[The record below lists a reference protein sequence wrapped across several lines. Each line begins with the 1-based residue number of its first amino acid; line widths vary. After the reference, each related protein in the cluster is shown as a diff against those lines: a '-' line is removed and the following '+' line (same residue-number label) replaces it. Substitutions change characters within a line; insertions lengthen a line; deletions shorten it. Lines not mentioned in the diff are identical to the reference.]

1 MTAGSLPN
9 TRTATGRARDVLAR
23 ASSAHV
29 TWLDQP
35 ARPSG
40 RIAGVVIDTTLA
52 SAKGLAPCTVELA
65 DPAPLPVRDRIRA
78 RVRVNGTAAFDVHT
92 EGLLRIHP
100 YAVELE
106 VEGRRMPIDAA
117 ELAVTPPDPFAEAE
131 GTFLSHLAECH
142 PAALDALRRRLP
154 AELQR
159 ARVVPVAL
167 DRFGIVLRA
176 EHAESH
182 RDVAID
188 FAAPVGPAGD
198 LRTAL
203 QALLLSSPP
212 APRRRPRGGMA
223 DLLRSGR
230 AAARICD
237 PSGE

>member
-1 MTAGSLPN
+1 M
-9 TRTATGRARDVLAR
+9 
-23 ASSAHV
+23 

-35 ARPSG
+35 ERPEG
-40 RIAGVVIDTTLA
+40 RIAGVVIDTTLTPTR
-52 SAKGLAPCTVELA
+52 LAPCTVELA
-65 DPAPLPVRDRIRA
+65 DPAPLPLRDRIRA
-78 RVRVNGTAAFDVHT
+78 RVRVNGEAAFDPHT
-92 EGLLRIHP
+92 DGLLRIRP

-106 VEGRRMPIDAA
+106 ADGRRMPVDPVA
-117 ELAVTPPDPFAEAE
+117 LATTAPDPFAEVE
-131 GTFLSHLAECH
+131 GSFLSHLAECH

-154 AELQR
+154 AELQH

-176 EHAESH
+176 ELTWGH

-188 FAAPVGPAGD
+188 FATPVGPGGD

-203 QALLLSSPP
+203 QALLLTAPP
-212 APRRRPRGGMA
+212 APRIGNGII

-237 PSGE
+237 PAGD

>member
-1 MTAGSLPN
+1 MNSGTLPN

-35 ARPSG
+35 ERPSG
-40 RIAGVVIDTTLA
+40 RIAGVVIDTTLS
-52 SAKGLAPCTVELA
+52 SAVGLAPCTVELA
-65 DPAPLPVRDRIRA
+65 DPAPLPARDRIRA
-78 RVRVNGTAAFDVHT
+78 RVLVHGPAAFDLHID
-92 EGLLRIHP
+92 GLLRIHP

-106 VEGRRMPIDAA
+106 AEGRRMPIDAA
-117 ELAVTPPDPFAEAE
+117 ELATTPADPFAEVE

-154 AELQR
+154 AELQH

-176 EHAESH
+176 EHAGTH
-182 RDVAID
+182 RDVAVD
-188 FAAPVGPAGD
+188 FASPVGPGGD

-203 QALLLSSPP
+203 QALLLTSPP
-212 APRRRPRGGMA
+212 APRQPASAGIA

-237 PSGE
+237 PAAD

>member
-1 MTAGSLPN
+1 MKSGSLPS

-29 TWLDQP
+29 TWLDRP
-35 ARPSG
+35 ERPSG

-65 DPAPLPVRDRIRA
+65 DPSPLPVRDRIRA
-78 RVRVNGTAAFDVHT
+78 RLRVNGAGAFDLHT

-106 VEGRRMPIDAA
+106 TAGRRMPIDPAA
-117 ELAVTPPDPFAEAE
+117 LAITPADPFAEAE
-131 GTFLSHLAECH
+131 GAFLSHLAECH

-154 AELQR
+154 SELQR

-167 DRFGIVLRA
+167 DRFGIVLRVEQA
-176 EHAESH
+176 GVD

-188 FAAPVGPAGD
+188 FASPVGPGGD
-198 LRTAL
+198 LRTEL
-203 QALLLSSPP
+203 QALLLTSPP
-212 APRRRPRGGMA
+212 APRQPAPGGIA
-223 DLLRSGR
+223 HLLRHGR

-237 PSGE
+237 PAGE

>member
-1 MTAGSLPN
+1 MNSRSLPS
-9 TRTATGRARDVLAR
+9 TRTATSRARDVLAR

-29 TWLDQP
+29 TWLDEP
-35 ARPSG
+35 ERPSG

-78 RVRVNGTAAFDVHT
+78 RVRVNGSAAFDLHT

-106 VEGRRMPIDAA
+106 ADGRRTPIDAD
-117 ELAVTPPDPFAEAE
+117 ELAVTPADPFAEAE

-154 AELQR
+154 AELQD

-176 EHAESH
+176 ERTGSH
-182 RDVAID
+182 RDVALD
-188 FAAPVGPAGD
+188 FAAPVGPGGD
-198 LRTAL
+198 LRTSF
-203 QALLLSSPP
+203 QALLLTSPP
-212 APRRRPRGGMA
+212 APRQPAKRGIA

-230 AAARICD
+230 AAARLCD
-237 PSGE
+237 PD